1 MMQFVP
7 PVVVQ
12 PPSLLF
18 LAKIVPSIAVI
29 VSRLNALHVPHAVMT
44 PTAIVVVA
52 MAAGMLVGVMVVG
65 MLVVVVET
73 ATVVMVVVEIA
84 ATAAGKKKTVF

>member
-1 MMQFVP
+1 MQFVP

-29 VSRLNALHVPHAVMT
+29 VSRLSVLHVHHAAMT
-44 PTAIVVVA
+44 PTAIVVV
-52 MAAGMLVGVMVVG
+52 GMVAEVEVEVVVG
-65 MLVVVVET
+65 MVVAVAETET
-73 ATVVMVVVEIA
+73 AAMVVVTAAIA
-84 ATAAGKKKTVF
+84 AGNKKTVS

>member
-29 VSRLNALHVPHAVMT
+29 VSRPNALHVPHVAMT
-44 PTAIVVVA
+44 PTAIVVVT
-52 MAAGMLVGVMVVG
+52 MVVG
-65 MLVVVVET
+65 VVVTMVVAEAEIETAAMVVVET
-73 ATVVMVVVEIA
+73 A
-84 ATAAGKKKTVF
+84 ATAAGKKRHG